1 MIYLDN
7 AASSWPKPDCVT
19 KAMENYLKD
28 FSANPGRSGHKL
40 ARLAGNVVLSTRQ
53 RLAALINSPS
63 SERIVFTLNAT
74 EALNTAILG
83 IVKPKDHVI
92 TTSMEH
98 NSILR
103 PLNYAAKQGVE
114 VEIVACD
121 GNGLVDPEKIKSA
134 MKRNTKLIAL
144 GHASNVT
151 GTIQPIQEIGEIARE
166 ADVPFLL
173 DAAQTAGAVSID
185 VQKQNV
191 SLLAITG
198 HKSLLG
204 PQGTG
209 ALYVA
214 DGLTVNPL
222 KYGGTGSYSELEEQP
237 YEFPDYL
244 ESGTL
249 NGVGIAGLGAALSYI
264 EERGL
269 SEIINHKKDLIFQ
282 LISGLAAIN
291 NIKIYGHVNGVEA
304 VPVVSFSIIGC
315 DSSEI
320 AFILDSVYDIAVR
333 PGLHCA
339 PLAHKTIGTF
349 PEGTIRVS
357 LSVFNNKEEIAAFIS
372 AIREIVKDMT

>member
-1 MIYLDN
+1 MIYFDN
-7 AASSWPKPDCVT
+7 AASSWPKPGGVT
-19 KAMENYLKD
+19 KAMENYLND

-40 ARLAGNVVLSTRQ
+40 ARQAGNVVLGTRQ

-83 IVKPKDHVI
+83 SVETQDHVI
-92 TTSMEH
+92 TTTMEH
-98 NSILR
+98 NSVLR

-114 VEIVACD
+114 VEIITCNR
-121 GNGLVDPEKIKSA
+121 NGLVDPDKIRSA
-134 MKRNTKLIAL
+134 IKQNTKLIAV

-151 GTIQPIQEIGEIARE
+151 GSIQPIEEIGEIARG
-166 ADVPFLL
+166 ADIPFLL
-173 DAAQTAGAVSID
+173 DAAQTAGAVPID

-237 YEFPDYL
+237 FEFPDYL

-269 SEIINHKKDLIFQ
+269 SEIINYKKNLVYQ
-282 LISGLAAIN
+282 LINGLKGIN
-291 NIKIYGHVNGVEA
+291 NIQIYGHVNGVET
-304 VPVVSFSIIGC
+304 VPVVSFSVSGC

-320 AFILDSVYDIAVR
+320 AFILDSVYDMAVR

-357 LSVFNNKEEIAAFIS
+357 LSVFNTKDEVAAFIS
-372 AIREIVKDMT
+372 AIKEIVKDMT

>member
-1 MIYLDN
+1 
-7 AASSWPKPDCVT
+7 
-19 KAMENYLKD
+19 MENYLND

-40 ARLAGNVVLSTRQ
+40 ARQAGNVVLGTRQ

-83 IVKPKDHVI
+83 SVETQDHVI
-92 TTSMEH
+92 TTTMEH
-98 NSILR
+98 NSVLR

-114 VEIVACD
+114 VEIITCNR
-121 GNGLVDPEKIKSA
+121 NGLVDPDKIRSA
-134 MKRNTKLIAL
+134 IKQNTKLIAV

-151 GTIQPIQEIGEIARE
+151 GSIQPIEEIGEIARG
-166 ADVPFLL
+166 ADIPFLL
-173 DAAQTAGAVSID
+173 DAAQTAGAVPID

-237 YEFPDYL
+237 FEFPDYL

-269 SEIINHKKDLIFQ
+269 SEIINYKKNLVYQ
-282 LISGLAAIN
+282 LINGLKGIN
-291 NIKIYGHVNGVEA
+291 NIQIYGHVNGVET
-304 VPVVSFSIIGC
+304 VPVVSFSVSGC

-320 AFILDSVYDIAVR
+320 AFILDSVYDMAVR

-357 LSVFNNKEEIAAFIS
+357 LSVFNTKDEVAAFIS
-372 AIREIVKDMT
+372 AIKEIVKDMT